1 MSEENKDLRKQRRE
15 KILLEKKQAA
25 NSLRWKLD
33 DMSRCLK
40 RDKKFLGRSEAYENL
55 CIAVNFMLDQVSD
68 DEARYKRILENKSA
82 REEMQELQQALNRER
97 KLRQELENKI
107 SEATTSSGLFI
118 KYVRDKLGV

>member
-15 KILLEKKQAA
+15 EMLEKKKQAVY
-25 NSLRWKLD
+25 SLRCKLD
-33 DMSRCLK
+33 DMEYTLR
-40 RDKKFLGRSEAYENL
+40 RNTKFLGRSEAYENL
-55 CIAVNFMLDQVSD
+55 CIAVNFMLDQISD